1 MSNNRDSEL
10 IPPLPSGE
18 RDGERGWTSA
28 SHTLTPT
35 PSPARGEGSAPRRA
49 EARAP
54 YDWGKVAVLMGGP
67 SAEREISLMS
77 GQAVLESL
85 RRSGVDAHGFDPAE
99 CELAEIKRFDR
110 AFIILHGRGGEDG
123 AVQGALELMGVP
135 YTGSGV
141 LASAL
146 CMDKWRT
153 KLVWQ
158 AVGVPI
164 ADYVLLDAGSDFSA
178 GAARLGLPIFVKPA
192 NEGSSIGI
200 TKVKRVEDLPAAYRT
215 AARYDELVIAERFI
229 DGAEVQFP
237 ILGERVLPSI
247 RIEPATEFYDYD
259 AKYFRDD
266 TRYHCPGLSAEQEA
280 SLHASVLRAFR
291 VLGCRGWGRMDL
303 IVDRMGRPFFL
314 EMNTVPGMTSHS
326 LMPMGAKAAGIGFDD
341 LVLRILET
349 SRGAR
354 QHPASGGRHA
364 AG

>member
-1 MSNNRDSEL
+1 MDPKGFGN
-10 IPPLPSGE
+10 
-18 RDGERGWTSA
+18 
-28 SHTLTPT
+28 
-35 PSPARGEGSAPRRA
+35 
-49 EARAP
+49 
-54 YDWGKVAVLMGGP
+54 VAVLLGGP

-77 GQAVLESL
+77 GKAVLESL
-85 RRSGVDAHGFDPAE
+85 HRSGVDAHAFDPAE
-99 CELAEIKRFDR
+99 RELAEIKRFDR
-110 AFIILHGRGGEDG
+110 AFVILHGRGGEDG
-123 AVQGALELMGVP
+123 TVQGALELMGVP

-146 CMDKWRT
+146 SMDKWRT

-158 AVGVPI
+158 AAGVSI
-164 ADYVLLDAGSDFSA
+164 ADYELLDAGSDFSA
-178 GAARLGLPIFVKPA
+178 TVARLGLPMFVKPA

-200 TKVKRVEDLPAAYRT
+200 TKVKRAEELPAAYRV
-215 AARYDELVIAERFI
+215 AAGYDELVIAERFI

-247 RIEPATEFYDYD
+247 RIEPAAEFYDYD

-266 TRYHCPGLSAEQEA
+266 TRYHCPGLPAEQEA
-280 SLHASVLRAFR
+280 DLHEPILRAFH

-303 IVDRMGRPFFL
+303 IVDRAGRPFFL

-349 SRGAR
+349 SHGA
-354 QHPASGGRHA
+354 HMHLESGGRHA